1 MIIVDS
7 SILVAAFRKDEIH
20 HQTALRTCQSADQIL
35 VIDYVL
41 AETLTVLKMRESIYI
56 MQKCHDFLFDS
67 EGIIFDRLSD
77 EEVKMS
83 TDFFY
88 SHQKNLSFVDCALV
102 IYKKCR
108 NLPLAT
114 FDKYLQKVLS

>member
-1 MIIVDS
+1 MLIVDS
-7 SILVAAFRKDEIH
+7 SVLVAAFRKDELH
-20 HQTALRTCQSADQIL
+20 HQTALHTCQSADQIS

-41 AETLTVLKMRESIYI
+41 AETLTVLKMKESVYV

-67 EGIIFDRLSD
+67 DGIIFDRLTD
-77 EEVKMS
+77 EELKMS

-102 IYKKCR
+102 VYKKSR

-114 FDKYLQKVLS
+114 FDKDLQKVLS